1 MASPEVSDSSSLPF
15 STRRSDLVSAA
26 AWFLCTISLA
36 CSTPTCRA
44 LTPDGGRG
52 RRACSS
58 YERRPAAPRGG
69 LLRALQGGPLLRAL
83 RRRLLRPLLR
93 RAPPRPGETRGRRP
107 RSSRRRRRGG
117 LDQAQPGAAQGTAR
131 SGERDSFCVSCGAG
145 FSSALCGHHVGHET
159 FRVVV
164 CEGLY
169 CARCTGSE
177 PWFHLFTGIQVRIL
191 NSIPL

>member
-83 RRRLLRPLLR
+83 RCRLLRPLLR
-93 RAPPRPGETRGRRP
+93 RGLLLRAVRAPRRARNLP
-107 RSSRRRRRGG
+107 RRRLRGPLLRALHG
-117 LDQAQPGAAQGTAR
+117 LGA
-131 SGERDSFCVSCGAG
+131 
-145 FSSALCGHHVGHET
+145 
-159 FRVVV
+159 VVPPV
-164 CEGLY
+164 H
-169 CARCTGSE
+169 RH
-177 PWFHLFTGIQVRIL
+177 PD
-191 NSIPL
+191 IP